1 MKKAYDFSK
10 GERDKFY
17 RPDVKLNSP
26 IDLDAQECSMQ
37 TLTLDKVIEDVKT
50 LPQEEIKQLRSVLD
64 DLLERKSKEEE
75 VERLLLEAG
84 LISEIKKPKRS
95 VEAFR
100 KYKPIK
106 VKGKPVS
113 ETLIEERR

>member
-1 MKKAYDFSK
+1 MQ
-10 GERDKFY
+10 
-17 RPDVKLNSP
+17 N
-26 IDLDAQECSMQ
+26 IILDR
-37 TLTLDKVIEDVKT
+37 VIEEVKA
-50 LPQEEIKQLRSVLD
+50 LPPEDIKQLRSVLD

-84 LISEIKKPKRS
+84 LISEIKKPKRDR
-95 VEAFR
+95 EAFR

-113 ETLIEERR
+113 ETLIEGRR